1 MRVGTKL
8 VQGVLGLVFLG
19 AGLQKLAGSDTMV
32 DDFARYRYPPW
43 FRVATGAVEVAGGA
57 GMLAGLS
64 RSALA
69 PVGGVLLGA
78 TMVGAIATHARLGDP
93 GKVVARPAV
102 LLALAVV
109 VTAANARPGGSPSV
123 PGG

>member
-1 MRVGTKL
+1 
-8 VQGVLGLVFLG
+8 
-19 AGLQKLAGSDTMV
+19 
-32 DDFARYRYPPW
+32 
-43 FRVATGAVEVAGGA
+43 
-57 GMLAGLS
+57 MLAGLS